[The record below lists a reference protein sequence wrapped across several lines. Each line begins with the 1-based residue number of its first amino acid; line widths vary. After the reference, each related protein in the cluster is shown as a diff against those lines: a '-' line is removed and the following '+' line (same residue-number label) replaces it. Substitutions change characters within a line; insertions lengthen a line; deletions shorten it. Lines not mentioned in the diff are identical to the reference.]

1 MAALA
6 FYSFSKTIDI
16 PAGLRGQP
24 LEACQTSVRLTGV
37 LRRSGVR
44 VLGDL
49 HGRKV
54 DDFAWERNCG
64 FKTLHELDSLARR
77 ASGECGRAQ
86 KATSAGNVSLPLPA
100 SPIPT
105 RADTQ
110 QDEAGFAIPESV
122 CQLQFDELPMTTRL
136 ANVVRSIGAQ
146 TLGDL
151 QGRSSFELLQYKS
164 CGWRTLGEIQQLIER
179 AISGEFDEAQVE
191 ESPAAA
197 ELLTLLEQGM
207 AKLSSRE
214 NQFLVAR
221 IGGEGLPCPTFE
233 EIGRRCALTRAR
245 VQQLV
250 ARALDNLRKTWGP
263 RIPRLLEM
271 MKRRCLSMV
280 CPLTP
285 ALLEQWIGES
295 PRSFR
300 LSTKAQVR
308 LIAALDE
315 NIPCWPEKHHR
326 PGRIDHSTRKLD
338 LDLANLSREA
348 GGHIA
353 VAEAYRKLTH
363 ERHRRLTIGE
373 YLRILRRVRCTV
385 VEFKDPHIPIVRLR
399 ARPAGLRTFLCR
411 FGAEATNHQPQA
423 KFVHERFNCS
433 PQIASSVVAKP
444 SEDAVA
450 GTGDPS
456 RPRAVISS
464 QAGITDPGHRQ
475 EILSCQ

>member
-6 FYSFSKTIDI
+6 FHSFSKTIDI
-16 PAGLRGQP
+16 PAGLRGEP
-24 LEACQTSVRLTGV
+24 LEAWSGGCRISVRLTGV

-77 ASGECGRAQ
+77 ASRDCGRAE
-86 KATSAGNVSLPLPA
+86 KATSAGNGSLPLRGSSGNCLA
-100 SPIPT
+100 T
-105 RADTQ
+105 ADAQ
-110 QDEAGFAIPESV
+110 RDEAGFAIPESV
-122 CQLQFDELPMTTRL
+122 CQLQFHELPMTTRL
-136 ANVVRSIGAQ
+136 ANVVRSIGVQ

-151 QGRSSFELLQYKS
+151 KGRSSFELLQYKS

-179 AISGEFDEAQVE
+179 AISGEFDEAQIE
-191 ESPAAA
+191 ESTAAA
-197 ELLTLLEQGM
+197 ELVTLLEQGI
-207 AKLSSRE
+207 AKLSPRE
-214 NQFLVAR
+214 NQFLLAR
-221 IGGEGLPCPTFE
+221 IGGEDLPCLTFE

-250 ARALDNLRKTWGP
+250 ARVLDTLRKTWGP

-271 MKRRCLSMV
+271 IKRRCLSTV

-300 LSTKAQVR
+300 LSTRAQVR

-326 PGRIDHSTRKLD
+326 AGRIDDSTHKLD
-338 LDLANLSREA
+338 LNLARLARDA
-348 GGHIA
+348 GGRIA
-353 VAEAYRKLTH
+353 VAEAYR
-363 ERHRRLTIGE
+363 
-373 YLRILRRVRCTV
+373 
-385 VEFKDPHIPIVRLR
+385 
-399 ARPAGLRTFLCR
+399 
-411 FGAEATNHQPQA
+411 
-423 KFVHERFNCS
+423 
-433 PQIASSVVAKP
+433 
-444 SEDAVA
+444 
-450 GTGDPS
+450 
-456 RPRAVISS
+456 
-464 QAGITDPGHRQ
+464 
-475 EILSCQ
+475 

>member
-1 MAALA
+1 MTAIA
-6 FYSFSKTIDI
+6 FHSFSKTIDI

-24 LEACQTSVRLTGV
+24 LEAWQTSVRLTAV

-64 FKTLHELDSLARR
+64 FKTLHELDWLARR
-77 ASGECGRAQ
+77 ASRDCERAE
-86 KATSAGNVSLPLPA
+86 KATSAGNGSLPLPG
-100 SPIPT
+100 SSGRSRT
-105 RADTQ
+105 TADAQ
-110 QDEAGFAIPESV
+110 QDEVGFAIPGSV
-122 CQLQFDELPMTTRL
+122 CQLQFHELPMTTRL

-151 QGRSSFELLQYKS
+151 KGRSSFELLQYRS

-179 AISGEFDEAQVE
+179 AISGEFDEAQIE
-191 ESPAAA
+191 ESAAAA

-207 AKLSSRE
+207 AKLSPRE
-214 NQFLVAR
+214 NQFLLAR
-221 IGGEGLPCPTFE
+221 IGGEGLPCLTFE

-285 ALLEQWIGES
+285 ALLDQWIGES
-295 PRSFR
+295 PRRFQ
-300 LSTKAQVR
+300 LSTTAQVR

-326 PGRIDHSTRKLD
+326 AGRIEDSTGKLD
-338 LDLANLSREA
+338 LDLANLARKA
-348 GGHIA
+348 GGHIV

-373 YLRILRRVRCTV
+373 YLRILPRVRCTV
-385 VEFKDPHIPIVRLR
+385 VDFKDPHIPIVRLR
-399 ARPAGLRTFLCR
+399 TRSAGLRIFLRR
-411 FGAEATNHQPQA
+411 FGAKATDHQPQA
-423 KFVHERFNCS
+423 KFVHERFN
-433 PQIASSVVAKP
+433 
-444 SEDAVA
+444 
-450 GTGDPS
+450 G
-456 RPRAVISS
+456 SS
-464 QAGITDPGHRQ
+464 Q
-475 EILSCQ
+475 ILSCQ

>member
-1 MAALA
+1 MAALV
-6 FYSFSKTIDI
+6 FHSFSKTIDI
-16 PAGLRGQP
+16 PTGLRGQP
-24 LEACQTSVRLTGV
+24 LETCSGGCRISVRLTGV

-77 ASGECGRAQ
+77 ASSDCGRTE
-86 KATSAGNVSLPLPA
+86 KATSAGNVSLPLSGSSGCCRTTGNA
-100 SPIPT
+100 
-105 RADTQ
+105 Q
-110 QDEAGFAIPESV
+110 QDEVGFAIPESV
-122 CQLQFDELPMTTRL
+122 CQLQFHELPVTTRL

-151 QGRSSFELLQYKS
+151 KGRSSFELLQYKS
-164 CGWRTLGEIQQLIER
+164 CGWRTLGEMQQLIKR
-179 AISGEFDEAQVE
+179 AVSGEFDEAQIE
-191 ESPAAA
+191 ESTAAA

-207 AKLSSRE
+207 ARLSPRE
-214 NQFLVAR
+214 NQFLLAR
-221 IGGEGLPCPTFE
+221 IGGEGLPCLTFE

-250 ARALDNLRKTWGP
+250 ARALDTLRKTWGP

-271 MKRRCLSMV
+271 MKRRCLSTV

-300 LSTKAQVR
+300 LSTTAQVR

-326 PGRIDHSTRKLD
+326 AGRIDDSTRKLD
-338 LDLANLSREA
+338 LDLANLAREA
-348 GGHIA
+348 GGQIV

-385 VEFKDPHIPIVRLR
+385 VDFKDPHIPIVRLR
-399 ARPAGLRTFLCR
+399 PRSAGLGIFLCR
-411 FGAEATNHQPQA
+411 FGAKATNHQPQP
-423 KFVHERFNCS
+423 KFVHERFNGS
-433 PQIASSVVAKP
+433 PQIASSVNVKP
-444 SEDAVA
+444 SEDACSPAAA
-450 GTGDPS
+450 G
-456 RPRAVISS
+456 
-464 QAGITDPGHRQ
+464 
-475 EILSCQ
+475 

>member
-6 FYSFSKTIDI
+6 FHSFSKTIDI
-16 PAGLRGQP
+16 PAGLRGEP
-24 LEACQTSVRLTGV
+24 LEAWSGGCRISVRLTGV

-77 ASGECGRAQ
+77 VSRDCRRAE
-86 KATSAGNVSLPLPA
+86 KATSAGNGSLPLRGSSGNCLA
-100 SPIPT
+100 T
-105 RADTQ
+105 ADAQ
-110 QDEAGFAIPESV
+110 RDEAGFAIPESV
-122 CQLQFDELPMTTRL
+122 CQLQFHELPMTTRL

-151 QGRSSFELLQYKS
+151 KGRSSFELLQYKS

-179 AISGEFDEAQVE
+179 AISGEFDEAQIE
-191 ESPAAA
+191 EPTAAA
-197 ELLTLLEQGM
+197 ELVTLLEQGI
-207 AKLSSRE
+207 AKLSPRE
-214 NQFLVAR
+214 NQFLLAR
-221 IGGEGLPCPTFE
+221 IGGEDLPCLTFE

-250 ARALDNLRKTWGP
+250 ARVLDTLRKTWGP

-271 MKRRCLSMV
+271 IKRRCLSTV
-280 CPLTP
+280 CPLTT

-300 LSTKAQVR
+300 LSTRAQVR

-326 PGRIDHSTRKLD
+326 AGRIDDSTHKLD
-338 LDLANLSREA
+338 LDLANLAREA

-353 VAEAYRKLTH
+353 VAEVYRKLTH
-363 ERHRRLTIGE
+363 ERHRRLTTGE
-373 YLRILRRVRCTV
+373 YLRILRRVRCIA

-399 ARPAGLRTFLCR
+399 SRPAGLRISLCR
-411 FGAEATNHQPQA
+411 FGAKATN
-423 KFVHERFNCS
+423 
-433 PQIASSVVAKP
+433 SVNVKP
-444 SEDAVA
+444 SKDAVVWQLPD
-450 GTGDPS
+450 DPG

-464 QAGITDPGHRQ
+464 QAGITDPGYGQ
-475 EILSCQ
+475 NFLCCQ